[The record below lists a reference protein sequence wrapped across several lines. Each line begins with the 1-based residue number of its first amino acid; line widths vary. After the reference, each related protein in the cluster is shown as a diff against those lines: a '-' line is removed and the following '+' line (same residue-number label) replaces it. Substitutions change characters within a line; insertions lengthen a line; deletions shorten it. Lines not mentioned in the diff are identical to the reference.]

1 MTGFAEGNWPWQV
14 IAKDKA
20 NDTTITDPVTLCVDS
35 GGGGVVTN
43 AEWTTA
49 VAFERLGLRT
59 RAL

>member
-1 MTGFAEGNWPWQV
+1 MPGRPIVEADLQEPMARPGGG
-14 IAKDKA
+14 
-20 NDTTITDPVTLCVDS
+20 